1 LRQGD
6 TTHEEEHVADSA
18 ESSEHRSDPW
28 DPWNFRD
35 RFQMATK
42 GRSIVGFTVHATD
55 GHIGK
60 VDKATTDVDSS
71 HIVVD
76 TGPWIFGERVLLP
89 AGTVIR
95 IDWEDRAVYL
105 DISKD
110 QIRAAPSIDHS
121 VHFSTASAEEMAQYY
136 RDTYGL

>member
-1 LRQGD
+1 M
-6 TTHEEEHVADSA
+6 ADSA
-18 ESSEHRSDPW
+18 ESKAHRSDPW
-28 DPWNFRD
+28 DPWNFHD
-35 RFQMATK
+35 RMEIATR
-42 GRSIVGFTVHATD
+42 GRSIVGFKVHATD

-95 IDWEDRAVYL
+95 IDWDDKAVYL
-105 DISKD
+105 DVSKD

-121 VHFSTASAEEMAQYY
+121 VRFSTASAEEMAQYY